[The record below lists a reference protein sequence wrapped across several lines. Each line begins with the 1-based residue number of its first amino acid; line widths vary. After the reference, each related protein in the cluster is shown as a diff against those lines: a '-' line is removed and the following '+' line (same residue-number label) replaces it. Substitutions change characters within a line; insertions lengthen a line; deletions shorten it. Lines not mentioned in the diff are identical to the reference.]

1 MTFITLQ
8 VLENSLECEV
18 QSLVKLIEFQRIQ
31 SSYFEKTYYLQNLY
45 NATFVTNDNK
55 LKTFVVFISEGEV
68 YRYQYLGTS
77 NLVSCSCYIT
87 CITTCTFN
95 ITLWIL
101 SF

>member
-1 MTFITLQ
+1 VTFITLQ

-45 NATFVTNDNK
+45 DATFVTNDNK

-68 YRYQYLGTS
+68 YRYQYLGT
-77 NLVSCSCYIT
+77 
-87 CITTCTFN
+87 
-95 ITLWIL
+95 
-101 SF
+101 

>member
-45 NATFVTNDNK
+45 DATFVTNDNK

-68 YRYQYLGTS
+68 YRYQYLGT
-77 NLVSCSCYIT
+77 
-87 CITTCTFN
+87 
-95 ITLWIL
+95 
-101 SF
+101 

>member
-45 NATFVTNDNK
+45 NATFVTDDNK
-55 LKTFVVFISEGEV
+55 LKTFVVLMNEGEV
-68 YRYQYLGTS
+68 YRYKYLGM
-77 NLVSCSCYIT
+77 
-87 CITTCTFN
+87 
-95 ITLWIL
+95 
-101 SF
+101 